1 MFKDGHSLF
10 TGTYANYV
18 SGLRDMEADFGII
31 PFPKYAEVD
40 AGTVYYGYVS
50 GGFPYIVPDNQCRPS
65 RHHLPRSSR
74 PRRMNPIKRSCPM
87 YYENVVL
94 VKQTRDDDSAEMLT
108 MMNEN
113 RVMDMYETYWLDSIY
128 PATIQLMINKT
139 KDIVSTFTEQEK
151 VIDAAFAK
159 AVEGL
164 PKAWLNAYA

>member
-1 MFKDGHSLF
+1 MQ
-10 TGTYANYV
+10 NYV

-50 GGFPYIVPDNQCRPS
+50 GGFPYIVPTTNVDRLDITSAFLEAAAYESYKTVMPQ
-65 RHHLPRSSR
+65 
-74 PRRMNPIKRSCPM
+74 

-159 AVEGL
+159 AVEAFQKLG
-164 PKAWLNAYA
+164 